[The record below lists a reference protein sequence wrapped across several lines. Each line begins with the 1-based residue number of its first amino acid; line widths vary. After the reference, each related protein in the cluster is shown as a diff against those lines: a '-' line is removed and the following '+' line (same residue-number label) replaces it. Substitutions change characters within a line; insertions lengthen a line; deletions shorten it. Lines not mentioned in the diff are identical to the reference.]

1 VPVSLT
7 MMKTEQDRVRQDDR
21 RAGARRGAVLVLVL
35 FFIVLATALAI
46 LLTANSAR
54 IVRTTRNE
62 HESMLLRQLT
72 DSAREWVGAHGG
84 PHADTPVTLDGK
96 DIGPEGSSGA
106 VTINVDERSPNVIV
120 IRAQLTFTGRQVVR
134 TTRWAA
140 PP

>member
-1 VPVSLT
+1 

-21 RAGARRGAVLVLVL
+21 RPTARRGAVLVLVL
-35 FFIVLATALAI
+35 FFIVLATALAV

-72 DSAREWVGAHGG
+72 DSARSWVQVHGG
-84 PHADTPVTLDGK
+84 PHADAPVTLDGK
-96 DIGPEGSSGA
+96 DIGPEGSSGE
-106 VTINVDERSPNVIV
+106 VRINVDERSPNVIV

>member
-1 VPVSLT
+1 
-7 MMKTEQDRVRQDDR
+7 M
-21 RAGARRGAVLVLVL
+21 VLVL
-35 FFIVLATALAI
+35 FFIVLATALAV

-72 DSAREWVGAHGG
+72 DSARAWVQVHGG

-96 DIGPEGSSGA
+96 DIGPEGSSGE
-106 VTINVDERSPNVIV
+106 VRINVDGQSPNVIV

-140 PP
+140 PPLKGVISP

>member
-1 VPVSLT
+1 
-7 MMKTEQDRVRQDDR
+7 M
-21 RAGARRGAVLVLVL
+21 VLVL
-35 FFIVLATALAI
+35 FFIVLATALAV

-72 DSAREWVGAHGG
+72 DSARAWVQVHGG

-96 DIGPEGSSGA
+96 DILLEGSSGE
-106 VTINVDERSPNVIV
+106 VKINVDEQSPNVIV
-120 IRAQLTFTGRQVVR
+120 IRAQLTFTGRQAIR
-134 TTRWAA
+134 MTRWAA

>member
-1 VPVSLT
+1 
-7 MMKTEQDRVRQDDR
+7 MMKTERDRVRQDDR
-21 RAGARRGAVLVLVL
+21 RLAARRGAVLVLVL
-35 FFIVLATALAI
+35 FFIVLATALAV

-54 IVRTTRNE
+54 IVRTTSNE

-72 DSAREWVGAHGG
+72 DSARAWVQVHGG
-84 PHADTPVTLDGK
+84 PHADAPVTLDGK
-96 DIGPEGSSGA
+96 DILCEGSSGE
-106 VTINVDERSPNVIV
+106 VRINVDEQSPNVIV